1 MGFSTSERESS
12 VDNTLATTNY
22 RVRRNTK
29 SSNKQLPPGALGK
42 GAFGVVYKVHRDG
55 RDYAAKMIENVS
67 DISDMVMREIDL
79 LRILEH
85 PSIVN
90 FIEAIQDTPNNWMFI
105 IMDFVDGGDL
115 QQALSS
121 LPHAFLEPLARGMIF
136 HCCCGMSYAHQR
148 RVMHRDLKPEN
159 ILLRKDFFPK
169 IADFGISRLVHPQEF
184 CQTIAG
190 TPPYAAPEVL
200 HFTTPY
206 EFSADVFSFGR
217 IWMDI
222 FAPDRLLTWIPL
234 GMLSPVDQ
242 KKNTKVWPPGTGP
255 RPITKKLVDMG
266 QTLLRDEP
274 GQRPTFFAL
283 TRNLVQLEKEI
294 PMPHPILNVPTK
306 LADGPP
312 EKKKLEAKSA
322 HAIAARGGYQVGDDV
337 LVNINGAWCPAKV
350 TNISSSVCPG
360 AVQLQVEATGQQMLV
375 APWQFDGILRKVV
388 AEEKGFFRMCPKR
401 CRSAG
406 CSVM

>member
-1 MGFSTSERESS
+1 MG
-12 VDNTLATTNY
+12 
-22 RVRRNTK
+22 
-29 SSNKQLPPGALGK
+29 
-42 GAFGVVYKVHRDG
+42 
-55 RDYAAKMIENVS
+55 
-67 DISDMVMREIDL
+67 
-79 LRILEH
+79 
-85 PSIVN
+85 
-90 FIEAIQDTPNNWMFI
+90 DTPNNWMFI

-115 QQALSS
+115 QQAMSS

-136 HCCCGMSYAHQR
+136 HCCCGLSYAHQR

-283 TRNLVQLEKEI
+283 TRNLVQLKKEI
-294 PMPHPILNVPTK
+294 PMPHPNL
-306 LADGPP
+306 
-312 EKKKLEAKSA
+312 
-322 HAIAARGGYQVGDDV
+322 
-337 LVNINGAWCPAKV
+337 NGAWCRAKV

-360 AVQLQVEATGQQMLV
+360 AVQLQLEATGQQMLV